1 MWRSHEPVGYDCP
14 FCRLLSGGS
23 TPISTQDN
31 LVYRDEA
38 TAVIVS
44 AHWWEA
50 NPGTLLVIPV
60 DHVENLYQLPDRLTG
75 PLLATCRRAARA
87 LVEVDGCDGTSL
99 RQHNEPAGSQDVWH
113 LHLHVIPRWDGDA
126 FNRGEHRLRP
136 VELAE
141 QHAFA
146 ARIRAAA
153 SWRDDHQ
160 GSDPVAST

>member
-1 MWRSHEPVGYDCP
+1 MRSHEPAGYDCP

-31 LVYRDEA
+31 VVHRDDS

-44 AHWWEA
+44 PHWWES
-50 NPGTLLVIPV
+50 NPGTLLIIPV
-60 DHVENLYQLPDRLTG
+60 DHVENLYQLPDRLAG

-87 LVEVDGCDGTSL
+87 LVEVEGCDGTSL

-113 LHLHVIPRWDGDA
+113 LHLHVFPRWHGDA
-126 FNRGEHRLRP
+126 FNRGEHRMQP
-136 VELAE
+136 VDLPA

-146 ARIRAAA
+146 ARIRAAT
-153 SWRDDHQ
+153 SWRDDHEDSQ
-160 GSDPVAST
+160 PV